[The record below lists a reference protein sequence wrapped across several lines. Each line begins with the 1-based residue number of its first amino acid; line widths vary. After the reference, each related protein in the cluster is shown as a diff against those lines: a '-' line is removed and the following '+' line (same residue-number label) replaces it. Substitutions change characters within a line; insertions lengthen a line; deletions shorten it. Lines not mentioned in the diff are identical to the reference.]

1 MAERKLRNSNFELL
15 RIISMIL
22 IVLAHYGGH
31 GGLIDNAETTSGHIL
46 GLLKQVENWELFVL
60 F

>member
-46 GLLKQVENWELFVL
+46 GLF